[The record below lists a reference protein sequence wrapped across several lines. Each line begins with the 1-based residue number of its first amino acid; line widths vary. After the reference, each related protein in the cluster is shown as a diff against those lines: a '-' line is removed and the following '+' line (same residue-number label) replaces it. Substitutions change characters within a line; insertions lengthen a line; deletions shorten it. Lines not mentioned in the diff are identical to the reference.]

1 MKITMRN
8 NLILGLAVF
17 GFTVLTLLL
26 IHPASSYAIS
36 CTKNSDCGQNYWGNQ
51 YCQDNS
57 SFGAYNE
64 WTCVKPAD
72 TTIGTCVKT
81 TTNKLILACGSNQTC
96 KDSGSTASCVEGTP
110 NPTTC
115 TANTSK
121 QCAGNSVYW
130 FNSCGAQGSLYQTC
144 TSNQTC
150 SNGACINNV
159 NNCTPNAYLSCSGNS
174 VYWYDSCGT
183 QQNLYQTC
191 SANQTCSGNT
201 CVNIV
206 VNNYVYHNTKGCFN
220 NIAYW
225 YDSNDQRQDIYKNCN
240 TTGQSCQNGSCVGS
254 QNYQPPVT
262 TTTSYVKHYNTQC
275 SNNDV
280 YWYDNKGSIQDIYK
294 SCSDNN
300 SCTQDTCDKG
310 VCQNGPVLCDGSTC
324 TAGSDDY
331 TKYCGQAD
339 SVAAVSGN
347 WPSNLLGGNWFIWII
362 VAIIL
367 VILFF
372 VIFRVIFRR
381 LSSNT

>member
-144 TSNQTC
+144 TINQTC

-174 VYWYDSCGT
+174 V
-183 QQNLYQTC
+183 
-191 SANQTCSGNT
+191 
-201 CVNIV
+201 
-206 VNNYVYHNTKGCFN
+206 
-220 NIAYW
+220 YW

-294 SCSDNN
+294 S
-300 SCTQDTCDKG
+300 
-310 VCQNGPVLCDGSTC
+310 
-324 TAGSDDY
+324 
-331 TKYCGQAD
+331 
-339 SVAAVSGN
+339 
-347 WPSNLLGGNWFIWII
+347 
-362 VAIIL
+362 
-367 VILFF
+367 
-372 VIFRVIFRR
+372 
-381 LSSNT
+381 